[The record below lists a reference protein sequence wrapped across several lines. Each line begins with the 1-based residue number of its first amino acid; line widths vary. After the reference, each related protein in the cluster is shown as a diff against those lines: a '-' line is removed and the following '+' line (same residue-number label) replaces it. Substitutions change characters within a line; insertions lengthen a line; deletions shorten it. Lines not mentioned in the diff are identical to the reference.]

1 MPTLAFVLGALSF
14 SVGNRLATQSA
25 RADSRSLHALASAS
39 TLAPLVESVDPLV
52 STLCAIT
59 VCTGSSQH
67 ETSTVQ
73 TLISE
78 VLMTHTSG
86 RRRGTVQVRP
96 AALRTCHGARAR
108 ALLSL
113 NPSAGWMHEPRLQ
126 SDVRVFEEDA
136 PVTYVPTQMV
146 RAVSVD
152 ERTIVSA
159 LRQMHDGRLSSV
171 RSDEHFTVLEAFYS
185 L

>member
-1 MPTLAFVLGALSF
+1 MSNSTQHTGTRHSP
-14 SVGNRLATQSA
+14 RLARVA
-25 RADSRSLHALASAS
+25 RFLN
-39 TLAPLVESVDPLV
+39 
-52 STLCAIT
+52 
-59 VCTGSSQH
+59 
-67 ETSTVQ
+67 
-73 TLISE
+73 
-78 VLMTHTSG
+78 HTSCHYP
-86 RRRGTVQVRP
+86 RR
-96 AALRTCHGARAR
+96 CHGARAR